1 MVQCRSGFSGVDTIN
16 ITSYSDVSKIYEPL
30 LMHEDTTII
39 VRNDIHL
46 LLQPKVTSKQI
57 SPKLEN
63 SFIENAKKRYF
74 IEQLKIYT
82 KGSTYVS
89 FNDLILI
96 NLIESYDKQDI
107 VIMND
112 IPNGGNR
119 ELHIKQS
126 WPILINIY
134 YKSKISMATIIS
146 FFLFLN

>member
-1 MVQCRSGFSGVDTIN
+1 
-16 ITSYSDVSKIYEPL
+16 
-30 LMHEDTTII
+30 MHEDTTII

-89 FNDLILI
+89 FNDIILI
-96 NLIESYDKQDI
+96 NL
-107 VIMND
+107 
-112 IPNGGNR
+112 
-119 ELHIKQS
+119 
-126 WPILINIY
+126 
-134 YKSKISMATIIS
+134 
-146 FFLFLN
+146 F